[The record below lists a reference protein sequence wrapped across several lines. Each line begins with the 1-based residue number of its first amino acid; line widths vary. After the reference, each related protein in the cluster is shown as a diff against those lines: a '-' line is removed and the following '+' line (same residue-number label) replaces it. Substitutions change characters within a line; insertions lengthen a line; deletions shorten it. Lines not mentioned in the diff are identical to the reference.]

1 MSELP
6 IRIGVVGL
14 GLIAQGVHL
23 PNLETLRDQFTVT
36 HVCDASLDRAA
47 SVADRLP
54 GSVRASTRFIDVLT
68 DPDVDAV
75 LILTPGSHG
84 DIVLAALEQGK
95 DVFVEKPLAYSLAE
109 IHELREAQVASGR
122 VVQVGT
128 MKAHD
133 PLVPAARDALG
144 RIGRLAVV
152 RVTVIHP
159 TDECQF
165 EHIRLLNAPAPDPAV
180 TSEAEAYSLRRA
192 REAMG
197 DDADGPRSL
206 YTDVLLGSVIHE
218 AALLRALG
226 LGLPRTTDFA
236 CVDPPLSE
244 TPASQ
249 PPRLLAVGVLPG
261 GAQLQ
266 LSWTWAPDFP
276 EYVEEVMAIGIAGR
290 MRLTMPGP
298 YLPAHRSALTVES
311 MVDGQRTVA
320 TTQPHHSTA
329 FVEELRAFAASVRS
343 GAPNVCTIEGAGEDL
358 TFLQQVARAAANQAG
373 LPVGGEAGQ
382 GTDS

>member
-1 MSELP
+1 MSEPP

-36 HVCDASLDRAA
+36 HVCDASWDRAV

-54 GSVRASTRFIDVLT
+54 GSVQATTTFVDVLA
-68 DPDVDAV
+68 DPAVDAV

-84 DIVLAALEQGK
+84 NIVLAALAQGK

-109 IHELREAQVASGR
+109 IHDLQRAQAASGR

-133 PLVPAARDALG
+133 PLVPVARDALG
-144 RIGRLAVV
+144 RIGQLRLV

-159 TDECQF
+159 NDECQF
-165 EHIRLLNAPAPDPAV
+165 EHISLLDAPKPDSAV
-180 TSEAEAYSLRRA
+180 VNEAQAYSTKRA
-192 REAMG
+192 EEALG
-197 DDADGPRSL
+197 QGPAGPRTL

-226 LGLPRTTDFA
+226 LGLPQTIDFA
-236 CVDPPLSE
+236 SVDPTLSAS
-244 TPASQ
+244 PATE
-249 PPRLLAVGVLPG
+249 PPRLLAVGDLPG

-276 EYVEEVMAIGIAGR
+276 DYFEEVTVVGSAGR

-298 YLPAHRSALTVES
+298 YLPAHRSALTVEC
-311 MVDGQRTVA
+311 MVDGQRTVT
-320 TTQPHHSTA
+320 TTQPSHSTA
-329 FVEELRAFAASVRS
+329 FVEELRAFAHSVRN
-343 GAPNVCTIEGAGEDL
+343 GGPNLCTIEGAGEDL
-358 TFLQQVARAAANQAG
+358 AFLQQVARAAADQAG
-373 LPVGGEAGQ
+373 LSVGGEAGL
-382 GTDS
+382 DANS

>member
-1 MSELP
+1 VSEPP

-14 GLIAQGVHL
+14 GVIAQGVHL

-36 HVCDASLDRAA
+36 HVCDASWDRAV

-54 GSVRASTRFIDVLT
+54 GSVQATTKFGDVLA
-68 DPDVDAV
+68 DPAVDAV

-84 DIVLAALEQGK
+84 NIVLAALAQGK

-109 IHELREAQVASGR
+109 IHELQRAQAASGR

-133 PLVPAARDALG
+133 PLVPVARDALR
-144 RIGRLAVV
+144 RIGQLRLV

-159 TDECQF
+159 NDECQF
-165 EHIRLLNAPAPDPAV
+165 EHIRLLDAPKPESAV
-180 TSEAEAYSLRRA
+180 VDEAQAYSKTRA
-192 REAMG
+192 EEAMG
-197 DDADGPRSL
+197 QDPAGPRSL

-226 LGLPRTTDFA
+226 LGLPQSIDFA
-236 CVDPPLSE
+236 SVDPLLST
-244 TPASQ
+244 TPASE

-261 GAQLQ
+261 GAQLN

-276 EYVEEVMAIGIAGR
+276 EYFEEVMVIGSAGR

-298 YLPAHRSALTVES
+298 YLPAHRSTLTVES
-311 MVDGQRTVA
+311 MVDGQRTTT
-320 TTQPHHSTA
+320 TTQPAHSTA
-329 FVEELRAFAASVRS
+329 FVEELRAFAQSVRN
-343 GAPNVCTIEGAGEDL
+343 GGPNLCTIEGAGEDL
-358 TFLQQVARAAANQAG
+358 TFLQQVARAAADQAG
-373 LPVGGEAGQ
+373 LSVGGEAGL
-382 GTDS
+382 GADS

>member
-1 MSELP
+1 MSEPP

-36 HVCDASLDRAA
+36 HVCDASRERAV

-54 GSVRASTRFIDVLT
+54 GAVRASARFDDVMA
-68 DPDVDAV
+68 DPAVDAV

-84 DIVLAALEQGK
+84 NIVLAALAQGK

-109 IHELREAQVASGR
+109 IHELQRAEVASGR

-133 PLVPAARDALG
+133 PLVPVARDALG
-144 RIGRLAVV
+144 RIGPLRLV

-159 TDECQF
+159 NDECQF
-165 EHIRLLNAPAPDPAV
+165 EHISLLDAPTPDSAV
-180 TSEAEAYSLRRA
+180 VDEAQAYSMKRA
-192 REAMG
+192 EEALG
-197 DDADGPRSL
+197 QGPAGPRDL

-226 LGLPRTTDFA
+226 LGLPQRIDFA
-236 CVDPPLSE
+236 SVDPVLSKS
-244 TPASQ
+244 PATE
-249 PPRLLAVGVLPG
+249 PPRLLAVGELPG

-276 EYVEEVMAIGIAGR
+276 EYFEEVMVIGSAGR

-298 YLPAHRSALTVES
+298 YLAAHRSSLTVES
-311 MVDGQRTVA
+311 MVDGQRTIT
-320 TTQPHHSTA
+320 TTQPSHSTA
-329 FVEELRAFAASVRS
+329 FVAELRAFAHSVRN
-343 GAPNVCTIEGAGEDL
+343 GGPNLCTIEGAGEDL
-358 TFLQQVARAAANQAG
+358 AFLQQVARAAADQAG
-373 LPVGGEAGQ
+373 LRVGGEAGLD
-382 GTDS
+382 TDS